1 MSVESFPEKYQRL
14 KGLVDDL
21 YNENPG
27 TLSGYTI
34 LHQKSLAEGA
44 LSRKTKELMAL
55 GMAIT
60 GMCDGCIAY
69 HVHDALKAG
78 ASRDELK
85 ETIGVAIMMGGGP
98 AMMYACDALEAMNQF
113 RDLSFEEQQF
123 NDLQAP

>member
-1 MSVESFPEKYQRL
+1 MALETFPEKYDRMRA
-14 KGLVDDL
+14 LVGDL
-21 YNENPG
+21 HSENPG
-27 TLSGYTI
+27 PIGGYTI

-60 GMCDGCIAY
+60 AMCDGCIAY

-85 ETIGVAIMMGGGP
+85 ETLAVAVMMGGGK
-98 AMMYACDALEAMNQF
+98 AMMYACEALDAMNQF
-113 RDLSFEEQQF
+113 RDLGFEQQQF